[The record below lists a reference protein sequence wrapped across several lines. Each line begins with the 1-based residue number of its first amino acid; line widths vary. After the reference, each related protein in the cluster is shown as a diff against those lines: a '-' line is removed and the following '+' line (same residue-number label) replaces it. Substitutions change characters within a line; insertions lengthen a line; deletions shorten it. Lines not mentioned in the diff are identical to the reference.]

1 MLMLG
6 IATILQRL
14 KAICFKVLSY
24 VMALIQSLQ
33 LKTIG
38 AYLITQVTQ
47 YAVRIKH
54 LLVQTWLKIKP
65 LRARC
70 LNIAVLLIK
79 AGIPFTAELLKQAG
93 NAQALAAALASALA
107 TQKQLGSGATTID
120 EIKSGAKAGTV
131 NKFVKPMI
139 PGR

>member
-1 MLMLG
+1 MLG

-38 AYLITQVTQ
+38 AYLINLTTQ
-47 YAVRIKH
+47 YARLIGN

-65 LRARC
+65 QLVRY
-70 LNIAVLLIK
+70 LIIAVLLIK
-79 AGIPFTAELLKQAG
+79 AGLIVVLRKAGQLGQKLATIARKILLLAKQA
-93 NAQALAAALASALA
+93 LKL
-107 TQKQLGSGATTID
+107 
-120 EIKSGAKAGTV
+120 
-131 NKFVKPMI
+131 KP
-139 PGR
+139 

>member
-1 MLMLG
+1 MLG

-47 YAVRIKH
+47 YVVRIKL

-65 LRARC
+65 QLARY
-70 LNIAVLLIK
+70 LTIAVLLIK
-79 AGIPFTAELLKQAG
+79 AGTLVVLQTLGQLGQK
-93 NAQALAAALASALA
+93 LA
-107 TQKQLGSGATTID
+107 TIARKTLQRVKQVLKLD
-120 EIKSGAKAGTV
+120 
-131 NKFVKPMI
+131 N
-139 PGR
+139 